1 MCRSEAE
8 MAKHPSIPGRLG
20 ETPPL
25 TVRNGVA
32 GYQFD
37 GVFIPRMAGG
47 ADDDPKEADP
57 PKGDDPK
64 GDDDFD
70 KDRALATIRK
80 LRENEKAT
88 KAQLKELDDLR
99 AKVKAAEDK
108 DKTEAERLAGANKET
123 ADKLTAAEQRAQ
135 DLAIRLS
142 VERAARKLG
151 FIDEDDAYRLIDRK
165 AVELDDD
172 GEPTNVDALL
182 TALAKS
188 KPHLVKADGDEKKP
202 PAAQKGTPTTPKPN
216 GKAPTRDEL
225 IAEKKKKLEQSG
237 SYARLG

>member
-1 MCRSEAE
+1 
-8 MAKHPSIPGRLG
+8 MAKHPLLPGRLG

-25 TVRNGVA
+25 TMCNGVS

-47 ADDDPKEADP
+47 ETPPTPGDADP
-57 PKGDDPK
+57 PKSDDPK
-64 GDDDFD
+64 PADSRTDDEPFD

-80 LRENEKAT
+80 LRDNEKAT
-88 KAQLKELDDLR
+88 KTQLKELDDLR

-108 DKTEAERLAGANKET
+108 DKTEAERLAGNAKE
-123 ADKLTAAEQRAQ
+123 ASEKLTAAEARAQ

-165 AVELDDD
+165 AVDMDDD
-172 GEPTNVDALL
+172 GEPANVDTLL
-182 TALAKS
+182 AALAKA
-188 KPHLVKADGDEKKP
+188 KPHLVKSQDDDKKTA
-202 PAAQKGTPTTPKPN
+202 AAQKGTPPTPKPS
-216 GKAPTRDEL
+216 GTAPTRDEQVKTY
-225 IAEKKKKLEQSG
+225 AQKLAGSG
-237 SYARLG
+237 RYAPL